1 MNGLLVQQYRLMLL
15 TKRHE
20 QLRRQYL
27 IGRLDIVATARKLG
41 YRKASLTKGI
51 QKVKTLLSE
60 MGITIL

>member
-1 MNGLLVQQYRLMLL
+1 MLNQM

-27 IGRLDIVATARKLG
+27 LGRLDIVAAARKLG
-41 YRKASLTKGI
+41 YRKASLTKGVER
-51 QKVKTLLSE
+51 VKTLLSQ